1 MKLSYTTP
9 DFFPRFSIS
18 KIIYL
23 CDFFIVSPSIFRS
36 WMVLFFPSYLFVF
49 SCNFSRE
56 LFISHL
62 KCPISIKRSTFKSKT
77 CFSSVLGFLGLAV
90 VVLCL
95 LGFCWQCFFFLTFAF
110 HHLLVSGV
118 NWSHS
123 LCLKL
128 VPPEVLHTFL
138 SIPGRPVLPWNRGLG
153 LSPVPV
159 ADGAWKDHGSST
171 VTLLCFLPSC
181 HTRVWQSL
189 KQKWHFY
196 L

>member
-95 LGFCWQCFFFLTFAF
+95 LGFCWQCFFFLPLPFTIYLSLVLIGPTVSVWSLS
-110 HHLLVSGV
+110 LLRSCIPFSASLGDLSSHGTEGWVSAQFLWQMEPERTMV
-118 NWSHS
+118 RLLWHS
-123 LCLKL
+123 C
-128 VPPEVLHTFL
+128 VSCPP
-138 SIPGRPVLPWNRGLG
+138 G
-153 LSPVPV
+153 
-159 ADGAWKDHGSST
+159 
-171 VTLLCFLPSC
+171 